1 MGTSGA
7 RRGQVLRSLFISG
20 FASQALSR
28 QAMDGRLGEK
38 HSHLADKRSPRT
50 HGWLAVKSER

>member
-7 RRGQVLRSLFISG
+7 RRGHMPRSLFISG
-20 FASQALSR
+20 FASQAPSR

-38 HSHLADKRSPRT
+38 HSYHADKRSPERMG
-50 HGWLAVKSER
+50 GWP